1 MSKINSIPAT
11 HAEHRVIKLR
21 SEGMTIKRIMAE
33 TGVSERRVNALIKDI
48 VKGKK
53 TSKKAP
59 KPSSPLSRAAD
70 RVFPLACSKHGIR
83 DHELRSILH
92 EEYGTT
98 WDTSDGTRK
107 SNYTSDTMTRLKAKV
122 RNRAIAEDC
131 NVIFTTDWIDEQA
144 PRLSSNFLISAATD
158 LISRM
163 EEYVTEYMES
173 HGTRREDNDEA
184 AALDRRKQSYAVEQH
199 LLSLA
204 FKNYSPEPVERL
216 LARTASLVGEL
227 EGAPD
232 LRSAEEMNRTK
243 PVSAKTDKTKY
254 FPEPS
259 GIDHFLDY
267 AEQQGWLI

>member
-1 MSKINSIPAT
+1 MKNSITTPAT
-11 HAEHRVIKLR
+11 PEEHKVIELR
-21 SEGMTIKRIMAE
+21 KYGMAIDKIVAE
-33 TGVSERRVNALIKDI
+33 TGVTERRVKALIKDV

-59 KPSSPLSRAAD
+59 KPPSPLSRAAN
-70 RVFPLACSKHGIR
+70 RVLPLACRKQGIR

-107 SNYTSDTMTRLKAKV
+107 SNYSSDTITRLKAKV
-122 RNRAIAEDC
+122 RNLAIAEDC
-131 NVIFTTDWIDEQA
+131 DVIFTADWIDARA
-144 PRLSSNFLISAATD
+144 PRQSSNFLMSAATD
-158 LISRM
+158 LTFRV
-163 EEYVTEYMES
+163 EEYVTEFMES
-173 HGTRREDNDEA
+173 YGTRREDDDEA

-204 FKNYSPEPVERL
+204 FKNYSPEPVDKL
-216 LARTASLVGEL
+216 LTRTAGLVGKL
-227 EGAPD
+227 EGDPD
-232 LRSAEEMNRTK
+232 LRSAEGMDTTK
-243 PVSAKTDKTKY
+243 AVSARTDKTNY

>member
-1 MSKINSIPAT
+1 MKNSIITPT
-11 HAEHRVIKLR
+11 TPEEHKVIELR
-21 SEGMTIKRIMAE
+21 KSGMTIERIMAE
-33 TGVSERRVNALIKDI
+33 TGVAERRVKALIKDV

-70 RVFPLACSKHGIR
+70 RVFPLACRKQGIR

-107 SNYTSDTMTRLKAKV
+107 SNYSSDTMTRLKAKV

-131 NVIFTTDWIDEQA
+131 NVIFTTDWIDEHA
-144 PRLSSNFLISAATD
+144 PRLSSSFLISAATD
-158 LISRM
+158 LISRI

-243 PVSAKTDKTKY
+243 AVSAKTDKTKY

>member
-1 MSKINSIPAT
+1 MKSSITTPAT
-11 HAEHRVIKLR
+11 PEEHKVIELR
-21 SEGMTIKRIMAE
+21 KYGMAIDRIVAE
-33 TGVSERRVNALIKDI
+33 TGVTERRVKALTKDV

-53 TSKKAP
+53 TSMRAP
-59 KPSSPLSRAAD
+59 KPPSPLSRAAD
-70 RVFPLACSKHGIR
+70 RVFPLACRMQGIR

-107 SNYTSDTMTRLKAKV
+107 SNYSSDTLTRLKVKV

-131 NVIFTTDWIDEQA
+131 NVIFTADWIDEQA
-144 PRLSSNFLISAATD
+144 PRLSSNFLLSAATD
-158 LISRM
+158 LTSRI

-173 HGTRREDNDEA
+173 HGIRREDNDEA
-184 AALDRRKQSYAVEQH
+184 AALARRKQSYAVEQH
-199 LLSLA
+199 LLCLA

-243 PVSAKTDKTKY
+243 AVSAKTDKIKY

-259 GIDHFLDY
+259 GVDHFLDY